1 MTALDVRSTLICAG
15 DSLHSC
21 VVISFS
27 SCGQLWRVSVFFHAF
42 VVLDYWVFQPLA
54 YKECMPSA
62 CCVVASVIV
71 VVTMYV
77 CMPSVAMLLG
87 TIGRASFVFT
97 STSFGGGGVCYG
109 LISAQT
115 TNLTV
120 IQKMSV
126 SARRFALPY
135 LLK

>member
-1 MTALDVRSTLICAG
+1 M
-15 DSLHSC
+15 
-21 VVISFS
+21 
-27 SCGQLWRVSVFFHAF
+27 FFHAF

-109 LISAQT
+109 LISAQNKLNGNT
-115 TNLTV
+115 ENECFCSTLCVTLSA
-120 IQKMSV
+120 KMT
-126 SARRFALPY
+126 P
-135 LLK
+135 